1 MTLERIQPA
10 GWPAPRGYANGMAGR
25 GRILLVGGQIGWDA
39 EGRFADGFVAQA
51 AQALRNIVAVVAA
64 AGGQPEHIGRL
75 TWFVLDIAAYRDSLA
90 ALGPA
95 YRDCLGRHYPAMS
108 LVQVGALVEPEA
120 LLEIEAT
127 AIIPGFD

>member
-1 MTLERIQPA
+1 MLETIQPA

-25 GRILLVGGQIGWDA
+25 GRVVLVGGQIGWDA
-39 EGRFADGFVAQA
+39 EGHFAAGFVAQA

-64 AGGQPEHIGRL
+64 AGGRPEHIGRL
-75 TWFVLDIAAYRDSLA
+75 TWFVLDIGVYRESLT

-108 LVQVGALVEPEA
+108 LVQVSALVEPEA

-127 AIIPGFD
+127 AIVPGFD

>member
-1 MTLERIQPA
+1 MTLDIVQPA

-25 GRILLVGGQIGWDA
+25 GRVVLVGGQIGWD
-39 EGRFADGFVAQA
+39 EQGRFAAGFVAQA

-64 AGGQPEHIGRL
+64 AGGRPEHIGRL
-75 TWFVLDIAAYRDSLA
+75 TWFVLDIAEYRASLA

-108 LVQVGALVEPEA
+108 LVQVGALVEAEA

-127 AIIPGFD
+127 ALIPDPD